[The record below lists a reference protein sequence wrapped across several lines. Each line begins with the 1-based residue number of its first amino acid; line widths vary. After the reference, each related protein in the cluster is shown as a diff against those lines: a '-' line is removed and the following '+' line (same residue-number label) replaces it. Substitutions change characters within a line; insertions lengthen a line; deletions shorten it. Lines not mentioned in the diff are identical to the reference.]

1 MESLREH
8 LNGIAMNHGD
18 TCHINIPAQSGM
30 MRIGINP
37 FEWETEDQDMSPK
50 FTKKHYDSVAE
61 VLRNSIATVSKS
73 ETFNESE
80 KQMVLFGVSAVT
92 SALMQQFKDDNVR
105 FDKQLFLNAL
115 KEDKKDE

>member
-1 MESLREH
+1 
-8 LNGIAMNHGD
+8 MNHGD
-18 TCHINIPAQSGM
+18 TCNINIPAQSGM
-30 MRIGINP
+30 MRVGINP